1 MPLYSQVTFSHI
13 PYAQALAAGK
23 RQDALMA
30 QILARPNIAE
40 NWESEEVM
48 AEMRRLL
55 EATRA

>member
-1 MPLYSQVTFSHI
+1 M
-13 PYAQALAAGK
+13 QALAAGK

>member
-1 MPLYSQVTFSHI
+1 
-13 PYAQALAAGK
+13 
-23 RQDALMA
+23 
-30 QILARPNIAE
+30 LARPNIAE